1 MQNEEAVMNAI
12 DTAFSRKKDQFK
24 PVKDFL
30 YQVKDAR
37 RKVSLIEGRIEYRMD
52 SMGAHGVS
60 YEEYIPSGHD
70 FSGSSVENA
79 VIALAQLEEDL
90 KLAEQD
96 YADAKV
102 KVSDLIAKL
111 KDVNQQA
118 VVTRRYITGQDWE
131 KIALDMDM
139 SVRNVQKIHGRAL
152 PLLQEYLEGQE
163 AA

>member
-1 MQNEEAVMNAI
+1 MQNEEVVMNAI
-12 DTAFSRKKDQFK
+12 DAAFTKKKDQFK

-30 YQVKDAR
+30 YQVKDAK

-60 YEEYIPSGHD
+60 YEEHIPSGHD
-70 FSGSSVENA
+70 YSGSSVENT
-79 VIALAQLEEDL
+79 VLVLAQLEEEL
-90 KLAEQD
+90 KQAEQD

-111 KDVNQQA
+111 ADVNQQT

-152 PLLQEYLEGQE
+152 PLLQGSLEGQE

>member
-12 DTAFSRKKDQFK
+12 DAAFSRKKDRFR

-30 YQVKDAR
+30 YQVKDTK
-37 RKVSLIEGRIEYRMD
+37 RKISLIEGRIEYRID

-60 YEEYIPSGHD
+60 YEEHIPSGHD
-70 FSGSSVENA
+70 YSGSSVENA
-79 VIALAQLEEDL
+79 VIALAQLEDDL
-90 KLAEQD
+90 KRAEQD

-102 KVSDLIAKL
+102 KVSDLIARL
-111 KDVNQQA
+111 ADINQQT
-118 VVTRRYITGQDWE
+118 VVTRRYIAGQDWE
-131 KIALDMDM
+131 KIALDMGM